1 MPMLE
6 GVVDGVIGV
15 DTHKHT
21 LTAAAVDPV
30 GAVLDQQT
38 DRAEPAGYQRLLTFG
53 RRRVPGRRVW
63 ALEGAGSYGAGL
75 AVFLATTASRSSR
88 STAQPAPPAAAAP
101 RATC

>member
-1 MPMLE
+1 MLE

-30 GAVLDQQT
+30 GAVLDQRT

-53 RRRVPGRRVW
+53 RTRVPGRRV
-63 ALEGAGSYGAGL
+63 
-75 AVFLATTASRSSR
+75 
-88 STAQPAPPAAAAP
+88 
-101 RATC
+101 